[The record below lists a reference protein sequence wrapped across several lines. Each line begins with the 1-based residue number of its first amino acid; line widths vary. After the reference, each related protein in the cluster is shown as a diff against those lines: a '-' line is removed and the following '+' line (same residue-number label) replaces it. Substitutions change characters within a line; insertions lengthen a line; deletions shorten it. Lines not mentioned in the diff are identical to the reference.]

1 VTRFMTILL
10 IAAFSAGCTSAQS
23 SASSDSQLIAM
34 KEELLAIK
42 DQLSD
47 LQEKQQQD
55 DLKHLFEDLD
65 RVAYLQPGDSGYSV
79 VRYDLG
85 TLTIRIADV
94 APYANGSKVA
104 LRLGNP
110 LYSTVEGLKAK
121 IEWGRADENG
131 SPDHES
137 VKSKEVTLNESLRP
151 GAWTTVPIVLDGIP
165 PTDLGFVRIRGVS
178 HTGIS
183 LNR

>member
-1 VTRFMTILL
+1 MARFMTILL
-10 IAAFSAGCTSAQS
+10 IAAFSAGCTSTQS

-34 KEELLAIK
+34 KEELRAVK
-42 DQLSD
+42 DQLSK

-55 DLKHLFEDLD
+55 DLNNLVKDLD
-65 RVAYLQPGDSGYSV
+65 GIAYLQPGDSGYSV

-85 TLTIRIADV
+85 TLTIQIADI

-104 LRLGNP
+104 LKLGNP

-121 IEWGRADENG
+121 IEWGRVDENG
-131 SPDHES
+131 FPDNES

-151 GAWTTVPIVLDGIP
+151 GAWTTVPIFLDGIP
-165 PTDLGFVRIRGVS
+165 PTDLGFVRIRDVS
-178 HTGIS
+178 HTGIR

>member
-1 VTRFMTILL
+1 
-10 IAAFSAGCTSAQS
+10 
-23 SASSDSQLIAM
+23 M
-34 KEELLAIK
+34 KEELRAVK
-42 DQLSD
+42 DQLSK

-55 DLKHLFEDLD
+55 DLNNLVKDLD
-65 RVAYLQPGDSGYSV
+65 GIAYLQPGDSGYSV

-85 TLTIRIADV
+85 TLTIQIADI

-104 LRLGNP
+104 LKLGNP

-121 IEWGRADENG
+121 IEWGRVDENG
-131 SPDHES
+131 FPDNES

-151 GAWTTVPIVLDGIP
+151 GAWTTVPIFLDGIP
-165 PTDLGFVRIRGVS
+165 PTDLGFVRIRDVS
-178 HTGIS
+178 HTGIR

>member
-1 VTRFMTILL
+1 MTILL
-10 IAAFSAGCTSAQS
+10 IAAFSAGCTSTQS

-34 KEELLAIK
+34 KEELRAVK
-42 DQLSD
+42 DQLSK

-55 DLKHLFEDLD
+55 DLNNLVKDLD
-65 RVAYLQPGDSGYSV
+65 GIAYLQPGDSGYSV

-85 TLTIRIADV
+85 TLTIQIADI

-104 LRLGNP
+104 LKLGNP

-121 IEWGRADENG
+121 IEWGRVDENG
-131 SPDHES
+131 FPDNES

-151 GAWTTVPIVLDGIP
+151 GAWTTVPIFLDGIP
-165 PTDLGFVRIRGVS
+165 PTDLGFVRIRDVS
-178 HTGIS
+178 HTGIR